1 VTVNTI
7 ESAMNQPAAPHIQ
20 HQTEIVALKKRL
32 AKVHR
37 IITAGGLWPLTKGH
51 VSCRI
56 AGTDRVLILGH
67 IHAEGRS
74 LANTDVDDI
83 VTVDIEGNFIEGRIE
98 PVDER
103 FAHTEVYK
111 ARPDVHAVAH
121 AHASTA
127 TAFGIAGVNILPVG
141 NRGAIFAP
149 RVPILTFDKQID
161 TPERG
166 RMVVETLGEGCAVVL
181 KNHGV
186 VVTSD
191 TIENVCITLFALEE
205 TAQLHWR
212 AAQLGK
218 VEAISNSEVRS
229 VMTGHRYEEFFSHV
243 WGHYEA
249 LDPWNGK

>member
-1 VTVNTI
+1 MNEANGGKVTH
-7 ESAMNQPAAPHIQ
+7 E
-20 HQTEIVALKKRL
+20 TEVVALKRRL

-56 AGTDRVLILGH
+56 PGTDKVLILAH
-67 IHAEGRS
+67 IHSTGRN

-83 VTVDIEGNFIEGRIE
+83 VTVDIEGGFIEGMVE

-103 FAHTEVYK
+103 YAHTEIYK
-111 ARPDVHAVAH
+111 VRPDVQAVAH
-121 AHASTA
+121 AHCPMA

-149 RVPILTFDKQID
+149 RVPILDFDKQID

-166 RMVVETLGEGCAVVL
+166 RKVAEKIGDGCAVVL

-205 TAQLHWR
+205 TAKLHWN
-212 AAQLGK
+212 AAQIGK
-218 VEAISNSEVRS
+218 VDPLTNSEVAS
-229 VMTGHRYEEFFSHV
+229 VLTGHRYEEYFSHV
-243 WGHYEA
+243 WGHYAA
-249 LDPWNGK
+249 LDPWSDSQR

>member
-1 VTVNTI
+1 
-7 ESAMNQPAAPHIQ
+7 MNQPAARHLQPE
-20 HQTEIVALKKRL
+20 TEVLALRKRL

-56 AGTDRVLILGH
+56 PGTDRVLILGH
-67 IHAEGRS
+67 IHADGRN
-74 LANTDVDDI
+74 LANTDVDDL
-83 VTVDIEGNFIEGRIE
+83 VTVDLEGKFIEGRVE

-103 FAHTEVYK
+103 FAHTEIYK
-111 ARPDVHAVAH
+111 VRPEVHAIIH
-121 AHASTA
+121 AHAPMA

-149 RVPILTFDKQID
+149 HVPILQFDKQID

-166 RMVVETLGEGCAVVL
+166 RMVVQAIGEGCAVVL

-205 TAQLHWR
+205 TAQLHMR

-218 VEAISNSEVRS
+218 VEPITNSEVKS
-229 VMTGHRYEEFFSHV
+229 VMTGNRYEEFFRHV

-249 LDPWNGK
+249 LDPWHHD

>member
-1 VTVNTI
+1 
-7 ESAMNQPAAPHIQ
+7 MNQLTSLHVGYETQ
-20 HQTEIVALKKRL
+20 VLVLKKRL

-37 IITAGGLWPLTKGH
+37 IITAGGVWPLTKGH
-51 VSCRI
+51 VSCRVP
-56 AGTDRVLILGH
+56 GTDHVLILGH
-67 IHAEGRS
+67 IHSEGRN

-98 PVDER
+98 AVDER
-103 FAHTEVYK
+103 YAHTEVYK
-111 ARPDVHAVAH
+111 SRPDVHAVIH
-121 AHASTA
+121 AHPPIA

-141 NRGAIFAP
+141 NRGGIFAP
-149 RVPILTFDKQID
+149 HVPILSFDKQID

-166 RMVVETLGEGCAVVL
+166 RMVAEAIGTGRAVVL

-191 TIENVCITLFALEE
+191 TIENVCITIVALEE
-205 TAQLHWR
+205 TAELHWR

-218 VEAISNSEVRS
+218 VEPITNAEVRS
-229 VMTGHRYEEFFSHV
+229 VLTGARYEEYFSHV

-249 LDPWNGK
+249 LDPWNRK

>member
-1 VTVNTI
+1 
-7 ESAMNQPAAPHIQ
+7 MNQPSAPHVKHETQ
-20 HQTEIVALKKRL
+20 VLALKQRL

-37 IITAGGLWPLTKGH
+37 IITAGGIWPLTKGH
-51 VSCRI
+51 VSCRVP
-56 AGTDRVLILGH
+56 GTDQVLILGH
-67 IHAEGRS
+67 IHSEGRS
-74 LANTDVDDI
+74 LANTDVTDI
-83 VTVDIEGNFIEGRIE
+83 VTVDLEGNFIEGRIE

-111 ARPDVHAVAH
+111 ARTDVQAVAH
-121 AHASTA
+121 AHPPMA

-149 RVPILTFDKQID
+149 RVPILGFDKQID

-166 RMVVETLGEGCAVVL
+166 RMVVEALGSGCAVVL

-191 TIENVCITLFALEE
+191 TIENVCISLFALEE

-212 AAQLGK
+212 AAQLGS
-218 VEAISNSEVRS
+218 VEPVSGAEVKR
-229 VMTGHRYEEFFSHV
+229 VMTGARYEEFFSHV
-243 WGHYEA
+243 WGHYDA
-249 LDPWNGK
+249 LDPWNRK

>member
-1 VTVNTI
+1 
-7 ESAMNQPAAPHIQ
+7 MNQLTSLHVGYETQ
-20 HQTEIVALKKRL
+20 VLVLKKRL

-37 IITAGGLWPLTKGH
+37 IITAGGVWPLTKGH
-51 VSCRI
+51 VSCRVP
-56 AGTDRVLILGH
+56 GTDHVLILGH
-67 IHAEGRS
+67 IHSEGRN

-98 PVDER
+98 AVDER
-103 FAHTEVYK
+103 YAHTEVYK
-111 ARPDVHAVAH
+111 SRPDVHAVIH
-121 AHASTA
+121 AHPPIA

-141 NRGAIFAP
+141 NRGGIFAP
-149 RVPILTFDKQID
+149 HVPILSFDKQID

-166 RMVVETLGEGCAVVL
+166 RMVAEAIGTGRAVVL

-191 TIENVCITLFALEE
+191 TIENVCITIFALEE
-205 TAQLHWR
+205 TAELHWR

-218 VEAISNSEVRS
+218 VEPITNAEVRS
-229 VMTGHRYEEFFSHV
+229 VLTGARYEEYFSHV

-249 LDPWNGK
+249 LDPWNRK

>member
-1 VTVNTI
+1 
-7 ESAMNQPAAPHIQ
+7 MNQPIAPHIKPE
-20 HQTEIVALKKRL
+20 TEVLALKKRL

-37 IITAGGLWPLTKGH
+37 ILTAGGIWPLTKGH
-51 VSCRI
+51 VSCRVP
-56 AGTDRVLILGH
+56 GTDRVLILGH
-67 IHAEGRS
+67 IHSEGRS
-74 LANTDVDDI
+74 LINTDVVDI
-83 VTVDIEGNFIEGRIE
+83 VTVDLEGNFIEGRIE

-121 AHASTA
+121 AHPPISV
-127 TAFGIAGVNILPVG
+127 AFGIAGVNILPVG

-149 RVPILTFDKQID
+149 KVPILEFDKQID

-166 RMVVETLGEGCAVVL
+166 RMVVEALGSGCAVVL

-186 VVTSD
+186 VVSSD

-205 TAQLHWR
+205 TAELHWR

-218 VEAISNSEVRS
+218 VEAVSGAEVKR
-229 VMTGHRYEEFFSHV
+229 VMTGARYEEFFSHV

-249 LDPWNGK
+249 LDPWNKK

>member
-1 VTVNTI
+1 
-7 ESAMNQPAAPHIQ
+7 MNQAATPQSLETQVIG
-20 HQTEIVALKKRL
+20 LKKRL

-37 IITAGGLWPLTKGH
+37 IITAGGLWPITKGH
-51 VSCRI
+51 VSCRVP
-56 AGTDRVLILGH
+56 GTDRVIILGH
-67 IHAEGRS
+67 IHADGRN
-74 LANTDVDDI
+74 LATTDVDDL
-83 VTVDIEGNFIEGRIE
+83 VTVNLEGEFIEGNVE

-111 ARPDVHAVAH
+111 AHPEVHAVAH
-121 AHASTA
+121 AHPSMC
-127 TAFGIAGVNILPVG
+127 TAFGVAGVNILPVG

-149 RVPILTFDKQID
+149 KVPILDFDKQID

-166 RMVVETLGEGCAVVL
+166 RMVVQALGGGCAVVL

-191 TIENVCITLFALEE
+191 TIENVCITLFSLEE
-205 TAQLHWR
+205 TATLHWR

-218 VEAISNSEVRS
+218 VDPLSNSEVRS

-249 LDPWNGK
+249 LDPWRRS

>member
-1 VTVNTI
+1 
-7 ESAMNQPAAPHIQ
+7 MNQPAAAHVQ
-20 HQTEIVALKKRL
+20 HETKVLALKKRL

-67 IHAEGRS
+67 IHAEGRN
-74 LANTDVDDI
+74 LANTDVDDL
-83 VTVDIEGNFIEGRIE
+83 VTVDLEGNFVEGRIE

-111 ARPDVHAVAH
+111 ARPEVQAVVH
-121 AHASTA
+121 AHAPMA
-127 TAFGIAGVNILPVG
+127 TAFGIAGVNILPLG
-141 NRGAIFAP
+141 NRGTIFAP
-149 RVPILTFDKQID
+149 HVPILAFDKQID

-166 RMVVETLGEGCAVVL
+166 RMVVQALGQGCAVVL

-218 VEAISNSEVRS
+218 VESVSDAELRS
-229 VMTGHRYEEFFSHV
+229 VMTGKRYEEFFSHV

-249 LDPWNGK
+249 LDPWNRS

>member
-1 VTVNTI
+1 
-7 ESAMNQPAAPHIQ
+7 MNQAAVPQSMETQVIG
-20 HQTEIVALKKRL
+20 LKKRL

-37 IITAGGLWPLTKGH
+37 IITAGGLWPITKGH

-56 AGTDRVLILGH
+56 PGTDRVIILGH
-67 IHAEGRS
+67 IHADGRN
-74 LANTDVDDI
+74 LADTDVDDL
-83 VTVDIEGNFIEGRIE
+83 VTVNLEGEFIEGSVE

-111 ARPDVHAVAH
+111 AHPEVHAVAH
-121 AHASTA
+121 AHPSMA
-127 TAFGIAGVNILPVG
+127 TAFGVAGVNILPVG

-149 RVPILTFDKQID
+149 KVPILEFDKQID

-166 RMVVETLGEGCAVVL
+166 RMVVQALGGGCAVVL

-191 TIENVCITLFALEE
+191 TIENVCITLFSLEE
-205 TAQLHWR
+205 TATLHWR

-218 VEAISNSEVRS
+218 VDPLTNSEVRS

-249 LDPWNGK
+249 LDPWRRR

>member
-1 VTVNTI
+1 
-7 ESAMNQPAAPHIQ
+7 MNQPSAPHVK
-20 HQTEIVALKKRL
+20 HETEVLALKKRL

-37 IITAGGLWPLTKGH
+37 IITAGRIWPLTKGH
-51 VSCRI
+51 VSCRVP
-56 AGTDRVLILGH
+56 GTDQVLILGH
-67 IHAEGRS
+67 IHSEGRS

-83 VTVDIEGNFIEGRIE
+83 VTVDLDGSFIEGRIE

-121 AHASTA
+121 AHPPVA
-127 TAFGIAGVNILPVG
+127 TAFGIADVNILPVG

-149 RVPILTFDKQID
+149 RVPILGFDKQID

-166 RMVVETLGEGCAVVL
+166 RMVVEALGGGCALVL

-205 TAQLHWR
+205 TAELHWR

-218 VEAISNSEVRS
+218 VEPVSGAEVKR
-229 VMTGHRYEEFFSHV
+229 VMTGARYEEFFSHV

-249 LDPWNGK
+249 LDPWNKR

>member
-1 VTVNTI
+1 
-7 ESAMNQPAAPHIQ
+7 MNQPAAPHLQ
-20 HQTEIVALKKRL
+20 PETGVLALRKRL

-56 AGTDRVLILGH
+56 PGTDRVLILGH
-67 IHAEGRS
+67 IHADGRN
-74 LANTDVDDI
+74 LANTDVDDL
-83 VTVDIEGNFIEGRIE
+83 VTVDLEGAFIEGRVE

-103 FAHTEVYK
+103 FAHTEIYK
-111 ARPDVHAVAH
+111 VRPEVHAIIH
-121 AHASTA
+121 AHAPMA
-127 TAFGIAGVNILPVG
+127 TAFGVAGVNILPVG

-149 RVPILTFDKQID
+149 HVPILQFDKQID

-166 RMVVETLGEGCAVVL
+166 RMVAQAIGEGCAVVL

-191 TIENVCITLFALEE
+191 TIENVCITLFSLEE

-218 VEAISNSEVRS
+218 VDPISNSEVKS
-229 VMTGHRYEEFFSHV
+229 VLTGHRYEEFFSHV

-249 LDPWNGK
+249 LDPRHRS